1 MPYSRDR
8 STLRE
13 IRDEVLMGRYVDGD
27 AAAFDELFRRYERR
41 AFSYFLQ
48 RTRSTDRARDL
59 YQDLF
64 LRIHRARD
72 TYDRERAFAP
82 WFFQIAH
89 RLLIDD
95 QRRAYRMQELQLEEW
110 EVPARVQ
117 CAEDGVADRDHL
129 THLLDA
135 LSPEE
140 RHVLICA
147 KGEGA
152 DYAEIAA
159 QLGKS
164 VDAVKK
170 MASRALQRLRAASLG
185 AEAAVH
191 PQRP

>member
-1 MPYSRDR
+1 MPYPIHRAS
-8 STLRE
+8 SETP
-13 IRDEVLMGRYVDGD
+13 DEVLMERYVDGD
-27 AAAFDELFRRYERR
+27 AAAFDELFRRYEPR

-59 YQDLF
+59 FQDLF
-64 LRIHRARD
+64 LRIHRSRES
-72 TYDRERAFAP
+72 YDPRRAFAP

-95 QRRAYRMQELQLEEW
+95 QRRAYRTHELSLEER
-110 EVPARVQ
+110 EIDACVQ
-117 CAEDGVADRDHL
+117 RASDGVAERDHL
-129 THLLDA
+129 AQLLDG

-152 DYAEIAA
+152 GYAELAV
-159 QLGKS
+159 QLGRS

-170 MASRALQRLRAASLG
+170 MASRAAQRLRAAAPLARARVVPHAS
-185 AEAAVH
+185 
-191 PQRP
+191 